1 MQPYCGNIMSIKIS
15 YVRKDA
21 STLLV
26 LSAAIALLLMGSSP
40 LVLSN
45 PLLQPAQA
53 TTILPTS
60 MQTRIPV
67 KLGTSCS
74 DANATLTFVAK
85 GNGDTL
91 TNGTFR
97 IANGSSGQI
106 LWSGDLFRANSQE
119 GVISLDYGV
128 RGNDPVC
135 GIGSGNGLE
144 IQTGCES
151 TTVALTTD
159 GGDIRHFPAVVNCEF
174 PFDTTA
180 QSSSPSMTGTT
191 TAQDSDADGIPDS
204 SDRCTHNT
212 NHRCFKEGDISES
225 TTSSTTQQQ
234 QSSSMAG
241 NQTR

>member
-1 MQPYCGNIMSIKIS
+1 MINKILS
-15 YVRKDA
+15 YFRKEDT
-21 STLLV
+21 STLLA
-26 LSAAIALLLMGSSP
+26 LSAAISLLLSSVILP
-40 LVLSN
+40 LSN
-45 PLLQPAQA
+45 PVLLQPAQA

-74 DANATLTFVAK
+74 DANATLTFEAK

-91 TNGTFR
+91 TNGTFQ
-97 IANGSSGQI
+97 IANSSSGQI

-151 TTVALTTD
+151 TTIALTTD

-174 PFDTTA
+174 PSDTTA

-191 TAQDSDADGIPDS
+191 TAQDSDGDGIPDS
-204 SDRCTHNT
+204 SDRCTHNS
-212 NHRCFKEGDISES
+212 NLRCFKEGDTE
-225 TTSSTTQQQ
+225 
-234 QSSSMAG
+234 
-241 NQTR
+241 

>member
-1 MQPYCGNIMSIKIS
+1 MINKILS
-15 YVRKDA
+15 YFRKEDT
-21 STLLV
+21 STLLA
-26 LSAAIALLLMGSSP
+26 LSAAIALLLSSVILP
-40 LVLSN
+40 LSN
-45 PLLQPAQA
+45 PVLLQPAQA

-60 MQTRIPV
+60 MQTRTPV

-74 DANATLTFVAK
+74 DANATLTFEAK

-91 TNGTFR
+91 TNGTFQ
-97 IANGSSGQI
+97 IANSSSGQI

-144 IQTGCES
+144 IQTGCKS
-151 TTVALTTD
+151 TTIALTTD

-191 TAQDSDADGIPDS
+191 TAQDSDGDGIPDS

-212 NHRCFKEGDISES
+212 NHRCFKEGDTSKT

-241 NQTR
+241 NQTS